1 MAILYNEKMRRLI
14 CRFPCFLTI
23 GVLISVGSQPAS
35 AGEFYF
41 PTAEEWER
49 VEDVAAVADVD
60 RLGSALA
67 FAGRKNSGGVVF
79 LWRGRILAERYWDD
93 WEEGTTH
100 PAYSVS
106 KSLVSTLVGMA
117 IEEGSIESVRQPAAD
132 FLPEWKGSPSHEA
145 ITIEDLLSMTSGLEG
160 GKGVF
165 MRGLMA
171 RDERGFATGLEAEHR
186 PGTRWEYHNS
196 AYRLLF
202 SILEEATGESLPA
215 YTERKLL
222 RPLGMRTTQWEAKRG
237 EANNG
242 SIQRSTDRKKHK
254 LLRKLGMRATQR
266 EAKRHLSHDNQYTY
280 LKTSVRDAARYGL
293 FVLAGGEW
301 GEHRLVAES
310 WIERASRPVHP
321 EVHPSYGYLWWLNG
335 GDFHYLPLNPRR
347 QGGPIFPGVPAD
359 AFAALGKDDQKI
371 YVVPSL
377 DLVVTRFGEAAE
389 SSAPAISEF
398 DAEFLGRVCRSL
410 RGCLKNAK

>member
-1 MAILYNEKMRRLI
+1 MRLI
-14 CRFPCFLTI
+14 CRFPRFLTI
-23 GVLISVGSQPAS
+23 WVLISVGSQSAS

-41 PTAEEWER
+41 PTADEWER
-49 VEDVAAVADVD
+49 VEDVAAVADPE
-60 RLGSALA
+60 RLERALA
-67 FAGRKNSGGVVF
+67 FAGRKNSGGVVV
-79 LWRGRILAERYWDD
+79 LWRGRILAERYW
-93 WEEGTTH
+93 EGWNETTTH

-106 KSLVSTLVGMA
+106 KSYVSTLVGMA
-117 IEEGSIESVRQPAAD
+117 IEERSIENVRQPAAD
-132 FLPEWKGSPSHEA
+132 FLPEWKGSPPHEA
-145 ITIEDLLSMTSGLEG
+145 ITIGDLLSMTSGLEG
-160 GKGVF
+160 GKRVF

-171 RDERGFATGLEAEHR
+171 RDERGFATGLEVEHR
-186 PGTRWEYHNS
+186 PGTHWEYHNS

-222 RPLGMRTTQWEAKRG
+222 RPLGMRATQWEAKRRLF
-237 EANNG
+237 
-242 SIQRSTDRKKHK
+242 RSK
-254 LLRKLGMRATQR
+254 
-266 EAKRHLSHDNQYTY
+266 QYTY
-280 LKTSVRDAARYGL
+280 LATTARDAARYGL

-347 QGGPIFPGVPAD
+347 QRGPIFPGVPAD

>member
-1 MAILYNEKMRRLI
+1 MRLI
-14 CRFPCFLTI
+14 CRFPRFLTI
-23 GVLISVGSQPAS
+23 WVLISVGSQSAS

-49 VEDVAAVADVD
+49 VENVAAVADPE
-60 RLGSALA
+60 RLERALA
-67 FAGRKNSGGVVF
+67 FAGRKNSGGVVV
-79 LWRGRILAERYWDD
+79 LWRGRILAERYW
-93 WEEGTTH
+93 EGWNETTTH

-106 KSLVSTLVGMA
+106 KSYVSTLVGMA
-117 IEEGSIESVRQPAAD
+117 IEEGEIEGVRQPAAD
-132 FLPEWKGSPSHEA
+132 FLPEWKGSPPHEA
-145 ITIEDLLSMTSGLEG
+145 ITIGDLLSMTSGLEG
-160 GKGVF
+160 GKRVF
-165 MRGLMA
+165 VRGLMA
-171 RDERGFATGLEAEHR
+171 RDERGFATGLEVEHR
-186 PGTRWEYHNS
+186 PGTHWEYHNS

-215 YTERKLL
+215 YTKRKLL
-222 RPLGMRTTQWEAKRG
+222 RPLGMRATQWEAKRRLF
-237 EANNG
+237 
-242 SIQRSTDRKKHK
+242 RSK
-254 LLRKLGMRATQR
+254 
-266 EAKRHLSHDNQYTY
+266 QYTY
-280 LKTSVRDAARYGL
+280 LATTARDAARYGL

-347 QGGPIFPGVPAD
+347 QRGPIFPGVPAD